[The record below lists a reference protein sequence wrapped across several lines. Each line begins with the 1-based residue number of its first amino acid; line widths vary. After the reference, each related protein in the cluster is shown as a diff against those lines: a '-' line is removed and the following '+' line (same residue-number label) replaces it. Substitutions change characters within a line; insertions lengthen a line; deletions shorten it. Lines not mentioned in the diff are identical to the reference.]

1 MPYKENI
8 QSAKPWFDSTK
19 LQLPT
24 FGATSGARN
33 IFQEAIKRVTG
44 NFLGQ
49 RLNLNI
55 KVD

>member
-1 MPYKENI
+1 MPYKDNI

-24 FGATSGARN
+24 LGATSGARN
-33 IFQEAIKRVTG
+33 I
-44 NFLGQ
+44 LGQ